1 MLHLFSSV
9 FTNIFR
15 NKCVSKNQFIR
26 NFSFEK
32 RTVNENHAQKVC
44 VKIYT
49 RFLLFKITYKEN
61 VNFEGKLHNIK

>member
-9 FTNIFR
+9 FTNIFK
-15 NKCVSKNQFIR
+15 NKFVSKNQFIR

-49 RFLLFKITYKEN
+49 RFVTFQNN
-61 VNFEGKLHNIK
+61 V